1 MPCPQ
6 HRRPAPHLWTN
17 RSHPWRS
24 AGVAVALW
32 FVACFAAAAD
42 VQVAVAANFAAP
54 MKAIAADFERSTG
67 HRAVLSFGASGRFY
81 AQIAAGAPFELL
93 ISADAQVPERLVAQ
107 GLAQADTRR
116 TYALGRLVLWSTD
129 AGRIDDQA
137 RVLRDP
143 SVRRLALAN
152 PKFAPY
158 GAAAQQALR
167 ALGLETAWQGRLVVG
182 ESVAQAHQFVASGN
196 AEIGFVAWSQV
207 MGEGGR
213 PVAGSAWPVPETLH
227 APIRQDMVMLAA
239 GRGHPAAR
247 ALLDHLHSPS
257 ALAIIVR
264 HGYRLPPP

>member
-1 MPCPQ
+1 MRS
-6 HRRPAPHLWTN
+6 RRRSTLPAADCW
-17 RSHPWRS
+17 SI
-24 AGVAVALW
+24 AGRRQVWSSVALLT
-32 FVACFAAAAD
+32 VAWSTWAAD

-81 AQIAAGAPFELL
+81 AQVVAGAPFEVLL
-93 ISADAQVPERLVAQ
+93 SADAQVPERLVTQ
-107 GLAQADTRR
+107 GLALADTRR
-116 TYALGRLVLWSTD
+116 TYALGQLVLWSAD

-143 SVRRLALAN
+143 KVRRLALAN
-152 PKFAPY
+152 PKLAPY

-167 ALGLETAWQGRLVVG
+167 ALGLESAWQGRLVMG
-182 ESVAQAHQFVASGN
+182 ESIAQAHQFVATGN

-207 MGEGGR
+207 MGEGGQ

-227 APIRQDMVMLAA
+227 APIRQDLVLLAA
-239 GRGHPAAR
+239 GRGNPAAQ
-247 ALLDHLHSPS
+247 ALLNHLRSPS
-257 ALAIIVR
+257 AQAIIVR